1 MPLVKAAVTEYQ
13 PETENH
19 AMNQAC
25 LKGAALAVVLSGVA
39 AAQQDFSKVEIKTTK
54 VAGNVYMLEG
64 SGGNLGV
71 SVGADGLLLID
82 DQYLPLAD
90 KIKAA
95 LGKLSK
101 GKLAFVL
108 NTHWHGDHV
117 GGNPA
122 FGKEA
127 TIIAHANVRRRVTTE
142 QTLFGRKT
150 DPLPKEGWPVIT
162 FDASLSIHFND
173 EEIKAIHLP
182 HGHTDGDTVVV
193 FTGSNVIHM
202 GDLLFNGMFPFVDL
216 DHGGD
221 VVNLAHNV
229 QAVIDMAKPDVRIIA
244 GHGPLASLDDVKT
257 FHLMLIETTD
267 AVHKAMDAGKTLEE
281 IKAAG
286 VPERWK
292 SWGNGF
298 IKTDRWLETIHRSL
312 SR

>member
-1 MPLVKAAVTEYQ
+1 MRQVWMIGAVLSAA
-13 PETENH
+13 
-19 AMNQAC
+19 
-25 LKGAALAVVLSGVA
+25 LSGVA
-39 AAQQDFSKVEIKTTK
+39 VGQQDFSKVEIKAIK
-54 VAGNVYMLEG
+54 AAGTVYMLEG

-90 KIKAA
+90 MIKVA

-117 GGNPA
+117 GGNQA

-127 TIIAHANVRRRVTTE
+127 TIIAQTNVRRRVTNP
-142 QTLFGRKT
+142 QTLFDRKIE
-150 DPLPKEGWPVIT
+150 PLPKEGWPVIT
-162 FDASLSIHFND
+162 FDDSLSIHFND
-173 EEIKAIHLP
+173 EEIRAIHLP
-182 HGHTDGDTVVV
+182 HGHTDGDTVV
-193 FTGSNVIHM
+193 FFMGSNVIHM
-202 GDLLFNGMFPFVDL
+202 GDDLFNGMFPFVDL

-229 QAVIDMAKPDVRIIA
+229 QAVIDLAKPDVKIIP
-244 GHGPLASLDDVKT
+244 GHGPLANLDDLKT
-257 FHLMLIETTD
+257 FHRMLIETTQAVRD
-267 AVHKAMDAGKTLEE
+267 AMEAGKSLDE
-281 IKAAG
+281 IKKAG
-286 VPERWK
+286 VPDQWK

-298 IKTDRWLETIHRSL
+298 IKTDRWIETVHRSL